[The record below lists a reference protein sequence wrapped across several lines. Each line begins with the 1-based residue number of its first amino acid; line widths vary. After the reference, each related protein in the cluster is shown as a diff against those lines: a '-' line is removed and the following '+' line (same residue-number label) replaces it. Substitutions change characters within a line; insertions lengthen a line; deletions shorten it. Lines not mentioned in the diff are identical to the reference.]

1 VAKPMGEGTQTK
13 AGGPAPADGPQRAT
27 PAPAKRRHKL
37 SPLKRREAL
46 SAYIFL
52 SAPLLLFVVFL
63 GGPLIAVFGISVL
76 EWNLLTQPQ
85 FSGLENYKQLLSDP
99 TARAAIQNTFVFA
112 FWSVVLHLGFGL
124 LLALAVNRAMPAALT
139 YFLRTAYFFP
149 LIISWAAVALMWRYI
164 LDPNF
169 GFLPYY
175 LSEIGLSIPNVLVS
189 PGWAMPA
196 LIFVDFWR
204 TIGLTFIILLAGLQG
219 IPSQL
224 YEAAKVD
231 GAGSLQRFWYVTIP
245 MLSPTL
251 FFALVIT
258 FIGAFQIFEPMYII
272 TQGGPG
278 DATRSIVMNIFETGF
293 RSFEMGYASAQ
304 AVVVFLVIMV
314 VTLVQIGLSRYWV
327 HYE

>member
-1 VAKPMGEGTQTK
+1 MGEGTQTK
-13 AGGPAPADGPQRAT
+13 AGGPAPADGPRRTT
-27 PAPAKRRHKL
+27 PAPTKRRHRL

-258 FIGAFQIFEPMYII
+258 FIGAFQIFEPMFIM
-272 TQGGPG
+272 TNGGQ
-278 DATRSIVMNIFETGF
+278 ANSTRSLVKNIFETGF
-293 RSFEMGYASAQ
+293 RSFEMGYASAI
-304 AVVVFLVIMV
+304 AIVVFFVIMIA
-314 VTLVQIGLSRYWV
+314 TLIQFAAGRYCV

>member
-1 VAKPMGEGTQTK
+1 MREDTRAEGS
-13 AGGPAPADGPQRAT
+13 GSSLDPGDDL
-27 PAPAKRRHKL
+27 RRVG
-37 SPLKRREAL
+37 SPLPKWQHASSARQRREAL
-46 SAYIFL
+46 AAYAFL

-63 GGPLIAVFGISVL
+63 GGPLVAVFVISVL
-76 EWNLLTQPQ
+76 EWDLLTQPV
-85 FSGLENYKQLLSDP
+85 FNGLENYKQLVADP

-124 LLALAVNRAMPAALT
+124 LLALAVNRIMPPTLT

-175 LSEIGLSIPNVLVS
+175 LSKVGFSLPNVLTS
-189 PGWAMPA
+189 PDWAMPA

-219 IPSQL
+219 IPNQL
-224 YEAAKVD
+224 YEAAKID
-231 GAGSLQRFWYVTIP
+231 GAGSFNRFWYVTIP

-278 DATRSIVMNIFETGF
+278 DETRSIVMYIFETGF
-293 RSFEMGYASAQ
+293 RSFDMGYASAQ

-314 VTLVQIGLSRYWV
+314 VTLIQIGLSRYWV

>member
-1 VAKPMGEGTQTK
+1 MREDTRVKEG
-13 AGGPAPADGPQRAT
+13 GSSPDPGDDL
-27 PAPAKRRHKL
+27 RRVG
-37 SPLKRREAL
+37 SPLPQWRHGFSARKRREAL
-46 SAYIFL
+46 AAYTFL

-63 GGPLIAVFGISVL
+63 GGPLVAVFVISVL
-76 EWNLLTQPQ
+76 EWDLLTQPV
-85 FSGLENYKQLLSDP
+85 FSGVENYKQLVSDP

-124 LLALAVNRAMPAALT
+124 LLALAVNRIMPPTLT

-175 LSEIGLSIPNVLVS
+175 LSKVGLSLPNVLTS
-189 PGWAMPA
+189 PNWAMPA

-204 TIGLTFIILLAGLQG
+204 TIGLTFIILLAGLQS
-219 IPSQL
+219 IPNQL
-224 YEAAKVD
+224 YEAAKID
-231 GAGSLQRFWYVTIP
+231 GAGSFHRFWYVTIP

-278 DATRSIVMNIFETGF
+278 DETRSIVMYIFETGF
-293 RSFEMGYASAQ
+293 RSFDMGYASAQ

-314 VTLVQIGLSRYWV
+314 VTLIQIGLSRYWV

>member
-1 VAKPMGEGTQTK
+1 MREDTRVKEG
-13 AGGPAPADGPQRAT
+13 GSSPDPGDDL
-27 PAPAKRRHKL
+27 RRVG
-37 SPLKRREAL
+37 SPLPQWRHGFSARKRREAL
-46 SAYIFL
+46 AAYTFL

-63 GGPLIAVFGISVL
+63 GGPLVAVFVISVF
-76 EWNLLTQPQ
+76 EWDLLTQPV
-85 FSGLENYKQLLSDP
+85 FSGVENYKQLLSDP
-99 TARAAIQNTFVFA
+99 TARAAIQNTF
-112 FWSVVLHLGFGL
+112 GL
-124 LLALAVNRAMPAALT
+124 LLALAVNRIMPPTLT

-175 LSEIGLSIPNVLVS
+175 LSKVGLSLPNVLTS
-189 PGWAMPA
+189 PNWAMPA

-204 TIGLTFIILLAGLQG
+204 TIGLTFIILLAGLQS
-219 IPSQL
+219 IPNQL
-224 YEAAKVD
+224 YEAAKID
-231 GAGSLQRFWYVTIP
+231 GAGSFHRFWYVTIP

-278 DATRSIVMNIFETGF
+278 DETRSIVMYIFETGF
-293 RSFEMGYASAQ
+293 RSFDMGYASAQ

-314 VTLVQIGLSRYWV
+314 VTLIQIGLSRYWV